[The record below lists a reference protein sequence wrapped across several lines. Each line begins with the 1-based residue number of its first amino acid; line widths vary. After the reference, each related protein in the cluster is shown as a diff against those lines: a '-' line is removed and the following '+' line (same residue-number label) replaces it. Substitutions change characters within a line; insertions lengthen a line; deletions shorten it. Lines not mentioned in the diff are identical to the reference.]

1 MATVVGNE
9 NLRDLWNELS
19 ASRGDHLF
27 LTCEDRAGHRCSFT
41 YGEFD
46 RLVNRTANFLRLA
59 GVKKGDNVAIQ
70 LYNSPEY
77 VSATFALAKIGAVAV
92 PINMQLVFGE
102 CAFQFDR
109 CAIRTVI
116 CEPDCQ
122 GYYFADAMPPCP
134 NNTCGKRR
142 VYPME
147 RVFVCHSGGEGLVA
161 GAVDFDAG
169 VDACAD
175 VLDERCD
182 LDGQDTAMIIFT
194 SGTTSCPK
202 GVEITHANMLFAG
215 HYGDWQCALGPEDR
229 MLTTMP
235 AFHSNFQLAA
245 LMPVLAA
252 GASLVVLEKYSARN
266 FWRQVREHG
275 ATAIQLVAMMART
288 LMMQPCDAAER
299 EHCVRSVQY
308 YLPITDEEKEAFER
322 RFSVRL
328 QNCYGATESI
338 CWALTDLPYGPRRWP
353 SVGRPGLGY
362 EAEILDE
369 TGRAVPPGTVGEIAV
384 RGIPG
389 ISLMKGYY
397 DDPEATARTVNGE
410 GWYLSGDKGYRDEEG
425 WFYFVDRKCNM
436 IKRGGENVSATE
448 VEDALLMHPAVA
460 ECAVIGVDDPVRDQA
475 VKAFVVLVQGQAA
488 TVEEIT
494 RFAACRLAD
503 FKVPT
508 LMEIVDE
515 LPHTSVG
522 KVEKKLLCSFD

>member
-1 MATVVGNE
+1 MTTIVGNE

-19 ASRGDHLF
+19 ANRGDHLF
-27 LTCEDRAGHRCSFT
+27 LTCEDRAGHRRSFT

-46 RLVNRTANFLRLA
+46 HLVNRTANFLWSV

-77 VSATFALAKIGAVAV
+77 VSAAFALAKIGAAAA
-92 PINMQLVFGE
+92 PINMQLVFDE

-122 GYYFADAMPPCP
+122 GYYFPAAAPPCP
-134 NNTCGKRR
+134 NNTSGERR

-147 RVFVCHSGGEGLVA
+147 RVLVCHSGGEGLVA

-169 VDACAD
+169 VDACSG

-215 HYGDWQCALGPEDR
+215 HYGDWQCALGPGDR

-245 LMPVLAA
+245 LMPVLTA

-266 FWRQVREHG
+266 FWRQVREHR

-288 LMMQPCDAAER
+288 LMMQPHDAAER

-308 YLPITDEEKEAFER
+308 YLPIADEEKEAFEQ
-322 RFSVRL
+322 RFAVRL

-338 CWALTDLPYGPRRWP
+338 CWALTDLPFGPRRWP

-362 EAEILDE
+362 EVEILDE
-369 TGRAVPPGTVGEIAV
+369 AGGAVAPGTVGEIAV
-384 RGIPG
+384 KGVPG
-389 ISLMKGYY
+389 VSLMKGYY
-397 DDPEATARTVNGE
+397 GDAEATARTVNGE
-410 GWYLSGDKGYRDEEG
+410 GWYLSGDRGYRDEEG

-448 VEDALLMHPAVA
+448 VEDVLSMHPAVA

-475 VKAFVVLVQGQAA
+475 VKAFVVLHEGH
-488 TVEEIT
+488 TVAIEEIT

-508 LMEIVDE
+508 IMEIVE
-515 LPHTSVG
+515 RLPHTSVG
-522 KVEKKLLCSFD
+522 KVEKKLLCALD